1 MVLVWEKETEMDE
14 RTEELLRVPEELDWE
29 DSLEVDMELSEV
41 ELDCENEL
49 VFDEKLSELVNSRVQ
64 VSTNVIVMY
73 TVTI

>member
-1 MVLVWEKETEMDE
+1 MDE